1 MKDAQG
7 NNHYSVP
14 PFDSGV
20 AFGDH
25 GHIEP
30 VTDGRD
36 SESCL
41 VRLRERFRLNGD
53 QASELVDEILE
64 SFGGEARE
72 KIMAEFWKIHA
83 LEDRTWI
90 LYQSYIK
97 NNGDRNLAFRCCLL
111 LLGYQ
116 SAAGTDSQSGLVKL
130 LSFQN
135 GEEVTKQAVGKCFRY
150 FKAKLPELPYFR
162 EQRSKEARKKMS
174 DGRNKQLTK

>member
-53 QASELVDEILE
+53 QAAELVDEILE

-116 SAAGTDSQSGLVKL
+116 SAAGAGSQTDLIKL

-135 GEEVTKQAVGKCFRY
+135 GEEVTKAAVNKCFSY
-150 FKAKLPELPYFR
+150 FKKKLPELPYFN
-162 EQRSKEARKKMS
+162 EQRSRAARKKMS
-174 DGRNKQLTK
+174 DARNKQLTK